1 MDLNSLTSQYLQKNK
16 NAKLDDIKSAID
28 NLTINYSVTR
38 NNRVSLFSDSEDKNG
53 LTQDEFITLMCD
65 ATGKNADQIKDDA
78 ILLYNILSTD
88 DDNSSLS
95 NDELE
100 IFLDDDGE
108 INKFSAWIGL
118 GFDEETV
125 KESIK
130 GSSDDEKV
138 DGDKKTE
145 EGADVEDPAGETPVG
160 EDPAADDKN
169 AGNNNYGTTSYD
181 FNDPTSAKAY
191 VSKFINDEMKTPSA
205 VIDFLEEK
213 GLVTEDEAKLLR
225 SAYVSYSDNI
235 EGMIETTMKKDGIS
249 REEAISKLEEAGLI
263 TEDNTDT
270 HINEEG
276 KPATDDALLM
286 SYAEQ
291 LNAAMKG
298 ADVWGTGETK
308 VENILHELDLSD
320 EDLVKV
326 IVNYNVKP
334 DGTKN
339 YGSLIQH
346 IDGDFSGKK
355 EDKQMKRIVGALV
368 SEAAKGN
375 ELAIT
380 MLATELYNATAGYE
394 NHTADSFLEQVF
406 EQIDDKTLKEVA
418 ERYKKLN
425 GHELTTAIDNDYN
438 EWDKR
443 GHDYV
448 EKINNARSKKY

>member
-16 NAKLDDIKSAID
+16 DAKLDDIKSAID
-28 NLTINYSVTR
+28 NLTITYSDTR
-38 NNRVSLFSDSEDKNG
+38 NNRVSLFSNSEDKNG

-108 INKFSAWIGL
+108 INKFTVWIGL
-118 GFDEETV
+118 GFEEETV

-130 GSSDDEKV
+130 ASSDDAKV

-160 EDPAADDKN
+160 EDPAADDNN

-308 VENILHELDLSD
+308 VEKILHDSNLSD
-320 EDLVKV
+320 EDLVK
-326 IVNYNVKP
+326 IIALYNEK
-334 DGTKN
+334 

-346 IDGDFSGKK
+346 VDGDFSGKK
-355 EDKQMKRIVGALV
+355 EDKQMKKIVSALAN
-368 SEAAKGN
+368 EAAKGN
-375 ELAIT
+375 ELAIA
-380 MLATELYNATAGYE
+380 MLASELNNATAGYV

-406 EQIDDKTLKEVA
+406 KQIDDKALKEVA
-418 ERYKKLN
+418 ELYSNLFD
-425 GHELTTAIDNDYN
+425 HDLTTAIDNDYN

-448 EKINNARSKKY
+448 DQINNARSKKY